1 MIGDR
6 RARCRVLPRLVADRE
21 AVGRSLR
28 GDGRGRDNRAGHRTE
43 IHAVVIITP
52 DAAAGTMAMRPRIA
66 GLVTRQ
72 VERMLAGEE
81 PLNVVIR
88 T

>member
-1 MIGDR
+1 M
-6 RARCRVLPRLVADRE
+6 
-21 AVGRSLR
+21 
-28 GDGRGRDNRAGHRTE
+28 
-43 IHAVVIITP
+43 VIITP